1 MGLTLS
7 HIPGATPL
15 DPDEIAGL
23 IPSDVSTQGQ
33 LNQAEQQNILRGELW
48 AFERKKK
55 DLLSEA
61 FAKRLHKK
69 MFGDVWRWAG
79 SFRKSNKSIG
89 IDWHQIPIELRK
101 LFDDTKYWIENGTY
115 EWQELATRFH
125 HRMVLIHPF
134 PNGNGRFSRTYTDLL
149 LVHNQQER
157 FSWGNLNDSGK
168 IEDVGPLRDKYIS
181 ALKAADRKSYGSL
194 IEFVVS

>member
-1 MGLTLS
+1 MGVKLAY
-7 HIPGATPL
+7 IPGATPL

-23 IPSDVSTQGQ
+23 IPSDISNQGQ

-48 AFERKKK
+48 VFGRNQK
-55 DLLSEA
+55 DFLNEA

-89 IDWHQIPIELRK
+89 IDWHQITIELRK
-101 LFDDTKYWIENGTY
+101 LFDDTQYWIEHETY
-115 EWQELATRFH
+115 EWLELATRFH
-125 HRMVLIHPF
+125 HRMVWIHPF

-149 LVHNQQER
+149 LVSYGQER
-157 FSWGNLNDSGK
+157 FSWGCLS
-168 IEDVGPLRDKYIS
+168 ESERLEEQGPLRERYIAALRDGDQKKYQK
-181 ALKAADRKSYGSL
+181 LMN
-194 IEFVVS
+194 FVVS